1 MVFAVDVLGHW
12 ENEWFWYGTAIKQ
25 NNSNHLFSYKP
36 LGNIS
41 LLFGNQQYRLIVWS
55 FQFKVNNSDRKR
67 GFAEWLNKL
76 ETVCKLQKV
85 KNLEYLS
92 SSALKWFL
100 CSGLVVR
107 LPCIMSKDTKLNNTA
122 LTQAL
127 QKSFSNL
134 WALHITKISTRRVG
148 KCWCI
153 WIVVVGRASGSILIW
168 WLD

>member
-1 MVFAVDVLGHW
+1 MFVGGWDYPHVLNCYGFCCRCFWDIERTSSFDMVKIKKKLFESLIFLQATLQYQVL
-12 ENEWFWYGTAIKQ
+12 
-25 NNSNHLFSYKP
+25 
-36 LGNIS
+36 
-41 LLFGNQQYRLIVWS
+41 S
-55 FQFKVNNSDRKR
+55 FQFEVNHYDRER

-100 CSGLVVR
+100 CFGLVVR

-127 QKSFSNL
+127 QKSFSNF
-134 WALHITKISTRRVG
+134 WALHITKISNRRVG
-148 KCWCI
+148 KC
-153 WIVVVGRASGSILIW
+153 
-168 WLD
+168 